1 MSMLLTIA
9 NALAEF
15 VYDKDIKFTS
25 LTAPDEAPCFLC
37 LTTIHRDSR
46 LLCVAKDPTKPICLC
61 CQNSSKKCGSI
72 PREILGA
79 AQFYWNHVCRLQTLA
94 ANPDALD
101 TKELW
106 RVWSLSS
113 NDPNVG
119 LTIQLQEAAAT
130 REGIFLQVIQSAGAN
145 FSLEEMQA
153 RVAAATPLYA
163 RDDSKAIRLRK
174 ALRRLPDADKTP
186 HGADDGER
194 EDLPHELK
202 DALIAQMNEARGSG
216 CTAPNCPPIFAGT
229 GPVSRGPSQTA
240 PSRKRKRNDA

>member
-1 MSMLLTIA
+1 MSMLPTIA

-25 LTAPDEAPCFLC
+25 FNAADEVPCFLC

-46 LLCVAKDPTKPICLC
+46 LLCVAKDSAKPTCLC
-61 CQNSSKKCGSI
+61 CQNSNKKCGSI
-72 PREILGA
+72 PRDILGA

-106 RVWSLSS
+106 RVC
-113 NDPNVG
+113 NDNNVG
-119 LTIQLQEAAAT
+119 LTIQLQEAAAS
-130 REGIFLQVIQSAGAN
+130 RELLALQILQTGGLIS
-145 FSLEEMQA
+145 SPEELQA

-174 ALRRLPDADKTP
+174 ALRRLPNADKTP
-186 HGADDGER
+186 HGADDGEL
-194 EDLPHELK
+194 EDLPHKLK
-202 DALIAQMNEARGSG
+202 DSLIAQMNEARVNG

-229 GPVSRGPSQTA
+229 GPVSRGPSQAA
-240 PSRKRKRNDA
+240 PSRKRKCSDS